1 MKFTITGKGYSGNF
15 NGEDNF
21 KKTAR
26 RILIDTGLKDAEFFK
41 MKTVDDYID
50 VLQEQGFK
58 VTTERTEYDEAI
70 DEAPHL
76 GKYIREMESEEQDT
90 IPASAQIT
98 KIKIGKDEKNATILY
113 TKSGSKASKEV
124 TYRGYEEAVDDF
136 IVDFRKM
143 SEHIVST
150 LNFPEEWL
158 ARMTTTGLSITWKE
172 DEIMGM
178 VITAQLEIPGLNAP
192 FNLNTPFIELYS
204 WYLSSENSCN
214 EVFFNDE
221 CEELLE
227 RIIVHA
233 KKYMNGENASPV
245 QQNLFEGAQ

>member
-1 MKFTITGKGYSGNF
+1 MKFTITGKDYSGNF
-15 NGEDNF
+15 NGESNF
-21 KKTAR
+21 KKAAR
-26 RILIDTGLKDAEFFK
+26 AILVQIGLKDAEFFK
-41 MKTVDDYID
+41 MKTADDYID
-50 VLQEQGFK
+50 VLQEQGFE
-58 VTTERTEYDEAI
+58 VQTERSEYDEAI

-76 GKYIREMESEEQDT
+76 GKYIREMEEDEQENV
-90 IPASAQIT
+90 PASAQIT

-113 TKSGSKASKEV
+113 SKSGSKASKEV
-124 TYRGYEEAVDDF
+124 TYRGYEDAVEDF
-136 IVDFRKM
+136 IADFRQM
-143 SEHIVST
+143 SEHILST

-158 ARMTTTGLSITWKE
+158 SRMTTTGLSITWKE
-172 DEIMGM
+172 EEIMGM

-204 WYLSSENSCN
+204 WHISSENSC
-214 EVFFNDE
+214 VDVYFSRE

>member
-1 MKFTITGKGYSGNF
+1 MKFKITGKGYSGNF
-15 NGEDNF
+15 NGEENF

-26 RILIDTGLKDAEFFK
+26 RILIDTGLKDADFFK
-41 MKTVDDYID
+41 MKTVNDYID
-50 VLQEQGFK
+50 VLQEQGFE
-58 VTTERTEYDEAI
+58 VITERTKYDEAI

-76 GKYIREMESEEQDT
+76 GKYIREIESDEQEN

-124 TYRGYEEAVDDF
+124 TYRGYEDVVDDF
-136 IVDFRKM
+136 IVDFRQM
-143 SEHIVST
+143 SEHILST
-150 LNFPEEWL
+150 LKFPEEWL
-158 ARMTTTGLSITWKE
+158 SRMTTTGLSITWKE
-172 DEIMGM
+172 EEIMGM

-204 WYLSSENSCN
+204 WHISSENSCN
-214 EVFFNDE
+214 DVYFSED

-227 RIIVHA
+227 KIIVHA

-245 QQNLFEGAQ
+245 QEKIPFEG